1 MQAIKAIYKDGNI
14 QLLSPMPE
22 VEEAE
27 LFIIVLDKNDQAL
40 GVAESFRTKT
50 TSSEDEFSAMGLAN
64 FFDTEDDNDVDWEE
78 LFDVK
83 SR

>member
-1 MQAIKAIYKDGNI
+1 MQAIKAIYKEGNI

-22 VEEAE
+22 VSEAE
-27 LFIIVLDKNDQAL
+27 LFIIVLDKNDQAR
-40 GVAESFRTKT
+40 GVAKSFHTAT
-50 TSSEDEFSAMGLAN
+50 SSSEDEFRSIGLAN
-64 FFDTEDDNDVDWEE
+64 FFDTEDDNNVDWEE

>member
-27 LFIIVLDKNDQAL
+27 LFIIVLDKNDQAH
-40 GVAESFRTKT
+40 GVAESFRTET
-50 TSSEDEFSAMGLAN
+50 TSSEDEFNAIGLEN

-78 LFDVK
+78 LFAVE

>member
-1 MQAIKAIYKDGNI
+1 MQAIKAIYKEGNI

-27 LFIIVLDKNDQAL
+27 LFIIVLDKNDQAH
-40 GVAESFRTKT
+40 GTAKSFRAETL
-50 TSSEDEFSAMGLAN
+50 SSEDEFKTIGLTS
-64 FFDTEDDNDVDWEE
+64 FFDTEDDSNVDWEE
-78 LFDVK
+78 MFDVK